1 MNRQIVIYPVHPE
14 QGWQD
19 GKMTVNP
26 ISCKQTDKSE
36 PLYFLYYSEL
46 VFTSPHYQSIRPK
59 PKDSLHSTNES
70 GINYDLREN
79 TLQSA
84 GEFSNISIP
93 EFESTAIPWA
103 KLEPISNY
111 FKSTDICE
119 DNFTFGILEKNLDLT
134 SNFSINPDHMPAS
147 IYKCIS
153 EKHFSIQPCH
163 SNPEDHIVALL
174 KDHSKNGTFVNE
186 NFLGFDVMSALKNG
200 DIIGVAFFSN
210 DMTKKNFAAF
220 KVSVLNLTIFGSDSD
235 PTLIESSVNSVKK
248 PQRKNTSVD
257 FISDNSVEFISDRI
271 KSNSV
276 NKKRKHPLNRQK

>member
-26 ISCKQTDKSE
+26 ISRKQTDKSE
-36 PLYFLYYSEL
+36 PLYFLYYSDL
-46 VFTSPHYQSIRPK
+46 VFT
-59 PKDSLHSTNES
+59 KDSIHSTNES
-70 GINYDLREN
+70 GINHDLREN

-103 KLEPISNY
+103 RLEPISNY

-153 EKHFSIQPCH
+153 EKHFSIQRCH
-163 SNPEDHIVALL
+163 SNPEDHVVALL

-186 NFLGFDVMSALKNG
+186 NFL
-200 DIIGVAFFSN
+200 
-210 DMTKKNFAAF
+210 
-220 KVSVLNLTIFGSDSD
+220 
-235 PTLIESSVNSVKK
+235 
-248 PQRKNTSVD
+248 
-257 FISDNSVEFISDRI
+257 
-271 KSNSV
+271 
-276 NKKRKHPLNRQK
+276 